1 MKRWTWIATKIK
13 QQMSQEETAG
23 IKLDALNFNGVER
36 INKGLKSAFLKMIKT
51 RMSTTTIQG
60 GLIRDDTKVL

>member
-23 IKLDALNFNGVER
+23 IKLEALNFNGVER
-36 INKGLKSAFLKMIKT
+36 INKGLKNVFLIMIGKS
-51 RMSTTTIQG
+51 MSTIKG

>member
-1 MKRWTWIATKIK
+1 
-13 QQMSQEETAG
+13 MSQEETAG
-23 IKLDALNFNGVER
+23 FKLDALNFNGVER